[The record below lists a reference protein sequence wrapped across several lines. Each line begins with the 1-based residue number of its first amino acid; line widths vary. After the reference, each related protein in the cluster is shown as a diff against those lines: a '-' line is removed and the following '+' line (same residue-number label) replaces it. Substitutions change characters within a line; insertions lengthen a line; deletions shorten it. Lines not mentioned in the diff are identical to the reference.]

1 MDPQYYKILIFSLWI
16 LLPILPAFILYKF
29 LPGNVI
35 AVKGPFKGLKVDMA
49 GAFAGYFLLFIGCF
63 LLVDRMI
70 FEKPDRYEVW
80 TVKAMLYDENGFPLS
95 KRKNKPDV
103 SITPPADIDNGIF
116 EFHIPVEVNSN
127 YYNFPS
133 ISFTAFSS
141 RDAADLRTSDI
152 DIKYLL
158 SPDVKKGDKN
168 GYWNYDY
175 AGKILTYD
183 SAVRLV
189 KVIAPDE
196 ENSKNILVVDSFS
209 TPNQ

>member
-35 AVKGPFKGLKVDMA
+35 TVKGPFKGLKVDMA

-63 LLVDRMI
+63 LLVKQMI

-80 TVKAMLYDENGFPLS
+80 TVKAMIYDEYGVPLS
-95 KRKNKPDV
+95 KIKNKPDV

-116 EFHIPVEVNSN
+116 EFHIPVEVNSD

-133 ISFTAFSS
+133 INFTAFSTK
-141 RDAADLRTSDI
+141 DAADLRMSDK
-152 DIKYLL
+152 DIRYLL
-158 SPDVKKGDKN
+158 SPDVKKGQKN
-168 GYWNYDY
+168 GYWNYDF
-175 AGKILTYD
+175 AAKILTYD
-183 SAVRLV
+183 SAVRLIRV
-189 KVIAPDE
+189 TSPV
-196 ENSKNILVVDSFS
+196 ENTENILVVDSL
-209 TPNQ
+209 PIQNQ